1 MRILGSARVV
11 DDPDRFERLQ
21 RLVYEKYFYVGHPYA
36 DSYFEF
42 GEWAGRRYFELVV
55 DKMIGWDSRETT
67 MPQVPETRA
76 SPISSPIGALAPR
89 RAAEMA
95 GDETSATRVL
105 VVGESWIKHTVHM
118 KGFDQFA
125 SVEYEEG
132 GGDFLAALTQGGI
145 DVVYLRAHEISLRFP
160 VTAEEL
166 AQFDV
171 VVLSDIGSNSFL
183 LCDETFLHSQRSV
196 NRLSLLADFV
206 RGGGGLLM
214 VGGYMSFS
222 GIDGR
227 ARYGASPLAD
237 VLPVTMLDH
246 DDRVE
251 VPEGAVARLQA
262 LDHEMLGGLPEDW
275 PMLLGYNRVAAKHD
289 ATVVARVGA
298 DPLLVTGVA
307 GAGRAAAFASD
318 CAPHWAPP
326 EFVSWSHYAQLWT
339 SIIGWLA
346 GAAHNGFTARE
357 AVTDFGR

>member
-1 MRILGSARVV
+1 M
-11 DDPDRFERLQ
+11 P
-21 RLVYEKYFYVGHPYA
+21 
-36 DSYFEF
+36 
-42 GEWAGRRYFELVV
+42 GE
-55 DKMIGWDSRETT
+55 ET
-67 MPQVPETRA
+67 
-76 SPISSPIGALAPR
+76 
-89 RAAEMA
+89 AA
-95 GDETSATRVL
+95 TKVL

-118 KGFDQFA
+118 KGFDQFQ

-160 VTAEEL
+160 VTAEGL
-166 AQFDV
+166 AQYDV

-183 LCDETFLHSQRSV
+183 LCDETFLHSQRSI
-196 NRLSLLADFV
+196 NRLTLLADYV

-227 ARYGASPLAD
+227 ARYGFSPLAD

-251 VPEGAVARLQA
+251 APEGAVARVQA
-262 LDHEMLGGLPEDW
+262 PAHEMLGGMPADW
-275 PMLLGYNRVAAKHD
+275 PVLLGYNRVVAKPD
-289 ATVVARVGA
+289 ATVVARVGV
-298 DPLLVTGVA
+298 DPLLVAGVA

-326 EFVSWSHYAQLWT
+326 EFVSWSHYPQLWT
-339 SIIGWLA
+339 SIVRWLA
-346 GAAHNGFTARE
+346 GVAHNGLAVRE
-357 AVTDFGR
+357 AMTDVRR